1 MQQPNV
7 FVTHQVQRVERG
19 GNLGKF
25 IPWGAK
31 DIVVKS
37 VCSARDLGWGGLG
50 DWGWGIRE
58 TIRLKTQ
65 DAVAIKESK

>member
-50 DWGWGIRE
+50 DWG
-58 TIRLKTQ
+58 
-65 DAVAIKESK
+65 